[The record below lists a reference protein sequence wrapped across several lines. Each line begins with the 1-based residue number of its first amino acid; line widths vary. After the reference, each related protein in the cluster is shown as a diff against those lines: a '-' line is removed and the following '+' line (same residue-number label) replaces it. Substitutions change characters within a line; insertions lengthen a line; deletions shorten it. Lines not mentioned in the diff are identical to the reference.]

1 LNNLDQK
8 EVCEEENKSCYP
20 NRRYRTYD
28 GSCNNLEKTWWGMA
42 NKPYKRLLNN
52 KYDDGLCEPRTKSAI
67 PGKNLPGA
75 RLLSMNIYQPN
86 HIDATASVLLEFFG
100 QFITHELSAL
110 AISKNAKGEEIVCGC
125 NFKSVTVCQA
135 CFNIPV
141 PSNDFFNRNCIP
153 FTRAASSATVFKCA
167 STVREQFNKLSSWI
181 DGGAIYGSS
190 KQIADGLRTFQD
202 GQLLTAKDPHGF
214 TILPYKDGKTS
225 SCPKECFKTGET
237 RAEENAF
244 LTGFH
249 TLWLRE
255 HNRIASDL
263 KSVNPRWN
271 DERLYQETRRIVIAE
286 LNHIVYNEY
295 LPILLGDQIA
305 RTYDLYPKKKGY
317 AQSYDPNI
325 YPAIINEFAGAAF
338 RLHFMIYDEGCKTD
352 INLQEFGC
360 KNIGA
365 FIDNSTEVHSSTE
378 DLIRSTLTVEMQAS
392 YPQMDTSINDN
403 MFRNR
408 TSMGS
413 INVQRGRD
421 LGLRPYND
429 YRVEC
434 GLPRAS
440 SFDDLSNFRSE
451 TISLLKTLYAHVDDI
466 DLFVGGSSE
475 IPLEDGFLGATF
487 SCIIAKQF
495 SELKRADRFY
505 YEYGFD
511 SNIRFSSAQ
520 LDELRKVSMRQ
531 VLCDN
536 VELFKIQEQPFILHD
551 EENPTFNP
559 YVGCSKRT
567 VKSLN
572 QWKAN

>member
-1 LNNLDQK
+1 METCAAENTL
-8 EVCEEENKSCYP
+8 VCEPASP
-20 NRRYRTYD
+20 YRTLD
-28 GSCNNLEKTWWGMA
+28 GTCNNLANKWWGSN
-42 NKPYKRLLNN
+42 NKPYKRILSN
-52 KYDDGLCEPRTKSAI
+52 KYDDGVCTARTKSVL
-67 PGKNLPGA
+67 GSKTLPGA
-75 RLLSMNIYQPN
+75 RLLSMNIYKPN

-100 QFITHELSAL
+100 QFITHELSML
-110 AISKNAKGEEIVCGC
+110 ASTTDSVGADLKCSCTGKQTAGC
-125 NFKSVTVCQA
+125 QD

-141 PSNDFFNRNCIP
+141 PNDDSFNRGCIP
-153 FTRAASSATVFKCA
+153 FTRAASSATVYKCA

-190 KQIADGLRTFQD
+190 KQIADGLRSFQD
-202 GQLLTAKDPHGF
+202 GQLLTSTDPHGF
-214 TILPYKDGKTS
+214 TILPYKEGKTS
-225 SCPKECFKTGET
+225 SCPKECFKTGEK

-255 HNRIASDL
+255 HNRIATDL
-263 KSVNPRWN
+263 KSVNPRWT
-271 DERLYQETRRIVIAE
+271 DERLYQETRRIVVAE

-295 LPILLGDQIA
+295 LPILLGDRIA
-305 RTYDLYPKKKGY
+305 RAYDLYPKTSGY
-317 AQSYDPNI
+317 AQNYNPNI

-413 INVQRGRD
+413 LNVQRGRD

-567 VKSLN
+567 AKSLN